1 MKKKNL
7 FLLMSIVSLVIA
19 FAAMMGQGTTAA
31 IIQGLAKGFAGVFF
45 ILFFIFMLL
54 GNQPTDKSTH

>member
-7 FLLMSIVSLVIA
+7 FLLLSIVSAIIGV
-19 FAAMMGQGTTAA
+19 AAMTGQSTTAS
-31 IIQGLAKGFAGVFF
+31 IIQGIAKGFAGVFF

-54 GNQPTDKSTH
+54 EKQPTDKSTH